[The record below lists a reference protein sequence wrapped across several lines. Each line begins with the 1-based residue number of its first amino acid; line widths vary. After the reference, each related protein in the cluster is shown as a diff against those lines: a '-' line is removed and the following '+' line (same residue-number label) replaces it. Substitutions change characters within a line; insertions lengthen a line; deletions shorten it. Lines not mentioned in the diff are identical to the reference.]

1 MLHQTVSLG
10 TFYITEENI
19 QLQFYCCLWGLRGW
33 RSGRSGR
40 SFLSSRL
47 GLLSVSSV
55 LLEILTVAEH
65 GSIDGDD
72 EDLDEDGG
80 YEIAQN
86 DDDDRRSDKADD
98 RLCNPCGAESNH
110 DLHD

>member
-10 TFYITEENI
+10 TFYFTEENI
-19 QLQFYCCLWGLRGW
+19 QLQLYCCLRGW
-33 RSGRSGR
+33 RGWR

-47 GLLSVSSV
+47 GLLPVRSV

-72 EDLDEDGG
+72 ENLDEDGG